1 MKAMLLDEDK
11 NFVWSEVEKPAPKD
25 HEILI
30 KIHAA
35 ALNRADLLQ
44 RKGAY
49 PSPKGWPE
57 WMGLEVSGV
66 IEDMGAEAKKG
77 SGKKVGDKV
86 CALLGGGGYAQY
98 VCAPYGM
105 VMPMPKNLSFEEAAT
120 LPEAYAT
127 CYLNLF
133 YEGHLKK
140 GQTAFIPAGASGL
153 ASVAIPMAKA
163 VGARVITS
171 VLSDEIAEKIKA
183 LGADIII
190 CSAKQSVS
198 AVLKAEA
205 ENGHPVNMAMDC
217 LCGKELGES
226 LPYMA
231 EGGYWVIIST
241 LAGAETTIQLRPILT
256 KGLHIVGSM
265 LRKRSAEEKSQLLKE
280 LTEAFWPRLESG
292 EIKPSVYKVLP
303 VENAAE
309 AHAILENGENIGKVV
324 LRVCKDA

>member
-1 MKAMLLDEDK
+1 MKVMLIDENK
-11 NFVWSEVEKPAPKD
+11 NLVWSEVKKPSPKND
-25 HEILI
+25 EILI

-44 RKGAY
+44 RKGTY

-66 IEDMGAEAKKG
+66 IENMGDKAKKE
-77 SGKKVGDKV
+77 SGRKIGDRV
-86 CALLGGGGYAQY
+86 CALLGGGGYAEY

-105 VMPMPKNLSFEEAAT
+105 VMSMPKNLSFEEAAS

-133 YEGHLKK
+133 YEGHLKE

-163 VGARVITS
+163 FGARVITS
-171 VLSDEIAEKIKA
+171 VLSDKIAGKIKN

-190 CSAKQSVS
+190 NSAKQSVS
-198 AVLKAEA
+198 EVLKSE
-205 ENGHPVNMAMDC
+205 EVSGNPVNVAMDC

-241 LAGAETTIQLRPILT
+241 LAGTETNIKLRPILT

-265 LRKRSAEEKSQLLKE
+265 LRKRSSEEKSQLLKE
-280 LTEAFWPRLESG
+280 LSEKLWPKLESG

-303 VENAAE
+303 IENAAE
-309 AHAILENGENIGKVV
+309 AHAILENGENVGKVV
-324 LRVCKDA
+324 LRVCED